1 MKTFNNSTYRSLPK
15 GVTIKESTIDGL
27 GLHAT
32 KDLSAGT
39 ILGVLLQY
47 IIEIDTNGYAFGF
60 SKPKMTQIVTLQQ
73 IEETELYIL

>member
-1 MKTFNNSTYRSLPK
+1 MKTFNNSTYRPLPK

-39 ILGVLLQY
+39 ILGETHVLVHNR
-47 IIEIDTNGYAFGF
+47 DRH
-60 SKPKMTQIVTLQQ
+60 
-73 IEETELYIL
+73 